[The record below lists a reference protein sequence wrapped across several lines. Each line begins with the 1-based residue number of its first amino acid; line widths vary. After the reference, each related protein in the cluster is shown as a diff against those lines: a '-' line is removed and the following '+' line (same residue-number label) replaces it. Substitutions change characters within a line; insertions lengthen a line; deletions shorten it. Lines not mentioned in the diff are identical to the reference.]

1 MYLLLVIIAD
11 YSKSTYHASDSL
23 AGLVVGLFIIG
34 SLIGRFGTGKYVNK
48 FGPKILITG
57 LLLLVI
63 TQLLY
68 FIPGSITFLMFVRLI
83 NGIATAIATTAT
95 GTIAAHVTPVERKS
109 EGISL
114 FSLSLVLGT
123 AIGPFFGI
131 LLLKSFSIN
140 LLFAICVVLGV
151 ISLIISLFIK
161 IDFDAVHNNTDAK
174 LLKHQAQYTQLHCK
188 RRVPVSIVMM
198 VIALNYASILTFL
211 KFLQNNDIY

>member
-1 MYLLLVIIAD
+1 M
-11 YSKSTYHASDSL
+11 
-23 AGLVVGLFIIG
+23 
-34 SLIGRFGTGKYVNK
+34 
-48 FGPKILITG
+48 
-57 LLLLVI
+57 LVI

-95 GTIAAHVTPVERKS
+95 GTIAAHVTVERKS

-123 AIGPFFGI
+123 AMGPFFGI

-174 LLKHQAQYTQLHCK
+174 LLKHQASIYTT
-188 RRVPVSIVMM
+188 S
-198 VIALNYASILTFL
+198 
-211 KFLQNNDIY
+211 LQNGTSINSYDGCCTKLCFNTDFLEIFAEQRHLLEASSYFFYLLSFSSYTSNCRSND